1 LTTFAYSRYVSYWQ
15 ESIYMCVFYFDP
27 HCKKTESHP
36 AHKSVNVAWARTQSA
51 WTLSTATCGRQYP
64 SKSLWMSPLQAT
76 FHSPSLYMVLELSRM
91 WIKQAICGQYWAI
104 LSLFRKDP
112 VRISGGTKKKWNFS
126 YSMKNGYAFKYTSDF
141 SCWLNHVIS
150 NNCEWK

>member
-1 LTTFAYSRYVSYWQ
+1 MIGVIVAELRNSCYFMDQELRCNSYRD
-15 ESIYMCVFYFDP
+15 SSFK

-76 FHSPSLYMVLELSRM
+76 FHSQSLYMVLELSRM

-112 VRISGGTKKKWNFS
+112 VRISGGTKKVKFFLFNEEWVCIQIYQRLFLLI
-126 YSMKNGYAFKYTSDF
+126 K
-141 SCWLNHVIS
+141 SCYI
-150 NNCEWK
+150 K